1 MAKKLVAEM
10 STSWSDD
17 AELVM
22 DEGRAI
28 PESGLAGLSWYCSF
42 RVLSR
47 IKSWTGIRKYPPL
60 RRLGR
65 WTEES
70 ATATMGMAVVAE

>member
-28 PESGLAGLSWYCSF
+28 PESGPTGLSWYCFSHA
-42 RVLSR
+42 LSR
-47 IKSWTGIRKYPPL
+47 IESWTGIRKYPPL
-60 RRLGR
+60 RWPER
-65 WTEES
+65 WSKES
-70 ATATMGMAVVAE
+70 ATAMMDMEVVVE